1 MSVLQKLLLA
11 SDKQIRESQTEPC
24 EEVEEGQPHN
34 PYTEILILQH
44 HSDIVRLLLRISDR
58 RFVSAGDDKKAVIWE
73 VQYGRRIA
81 TLIGHSQ
88 PITSL
93 LLLPPVEEPEE
104 ALIVTGSSDKQIRI
118 WNSETG
124 ECLHIL
130 TEHGASVKCLHLL
143 SQGLFCAGGENLSLW
158 NRKGQHLC
166 TAQNCAS
173 EDINSMIS
181 VKNDCIVAAA
191 DIELVCYEVSRDDEK
206 YKLLRI
212 KQMMNHSEAIHSLV
226 IISASAFASGSVDG
240 MILVWATS
248 SLQPIR
254 RLHPVSDGESD
265 IKRFPHS
272 VQSLMCLQERYL
284 FAAVGCGFY
293 AYDISK
299 DKDTLIL
306 QKKSAHLSKITSM
319 GFTCEGELL
328 ATCSEDKCLRL
339 WGHKP
344 TVDPWKDGMAVT
356 TMEKFSGL
364 QSQELL
370 QAAASSPWEPS
381 LLGECCAHGGS
392 VQGFLDFEYEGIVTC
407 GSDGFVIIWKN
418 SEMQK
423 VRRNQAVRKLLLNCD
438 GIV

>member
-1 MSVLQKLLLA
+1 
-11 SDKQIRESQTEPC
+11 
-24 EEVEEGQPHN
+24 
-34 PYTEILILQH
+34 
-44 HSDIVRLLLRISDR
+44 
-58 RFVSAGDDKKAVIWE
+58 FVSAGDDKKAVIWE

-81 TLIGHSQ
+81 TLIGHSL

-93 LLLPPVEEPEE
+93 LLLPPVEENEE

-124 ECLHIL
+124 ECLHVL

-143 SQGLFCAGGENLSLW
+143 HQGLFCAGGENLSLW
-158 NRKGQHLC
+158 NRKGQHFC
-166 TAQNCAS
+166 TAQ
-173 EDINSMIS
+173 DYINSMIL
-181 VKNDCIVAAA
+181 VKNEYIVAAA
-191 DIELVCYEVSRDDEK
+191 DVELVCYEVSHDDDGK
-206 YKLLRI
+206 SHLLRI
-212 KQMMNHSEAIHSLV
+212 KQMHYHNEAVHSLV
-226 IISASAFASGSVDG
+226 LISASAFASGSVDG

-254 RLHPVSDGESD
+254 ILHPVSASEGD

-293 AYDISK
+293 VYDISN
-299 DKDTLIL
+299 DKETLVI
-306 QKKSAHLSKITSM
+306 QKKSAHLSKITAM
-319 GFTCEGELL
+319 GFACEGELL

-339 WGHKP
+339 WGHKQ
-344 TVDPWKDGMAVT
+344 TLDPWKDGMAVT
-356 TMEKFSGL
+356 TMEKFAGL
-364 QSQELL
+364 QSHELL

-407 GSDGFVIIWKN
+407 SSDGLVIIWKN